1 MLLVPNEGLARFGLY
16 YLSLNG
22 QNLADGS
29 MSTALVLCDVH
40 LDDTRPGREGKI
52 TRFMERREQDASTTN
67 LNESVAQGVIP
78 TRSMIDVTFRMKNTD
93 IFGEQLDN
101 L

>member
-1 MLLVPNEGLARFGLY
+1 MARFGLY

-52 TRFMERREQDASTTN
+52 TRFMERREQDLNSSN
-67 LNESVAQGVIP
+67 LNESVAQGEIP

-93 IFGEQLDN
+93 IFGEQFKSLE
-101 L
+101 

>member
-1 MLLVPNEGLARFGLY
+1 
-16 YLSLNG
+16 
-22 QNLADGS
+22 

-52 TRFMERREQDASTTN
+52 TRFMERREQDPSTTN

-93 IFGEQLDN
+93 IFGKHLDN
-101 L
+101 FDSIILSSTNLQSSS